1 MNIARKLANILHYLD
16 IQDEALLEDLLD
28 TDAELAAWWDIQ
40 KLEDELARKKAAK
53 EVQDAMQLDITLS
66 KSEREQ
72 LGL

>member
-16 IQDEALLEDLLD
+16 IQDETLLEDLLD
-28 TDAELAAWWDIQ
+28 TDPELAAWWDIQ

-53 EVQDAMQLDITLS
+53 EVQDAMQLDISLS